1 MSIKALSLSFS
12 ILLIFLLSCSKKHAP
27 NFSVEN
33 SILPMYKLGEKR
45 LKNKDLYNGLNAFD
59 YVRKYD
65 TISILGRKAS
75 KKVDSL
81 LPIFKSTNYKKIKG
95 LWKLKEL
102 HFNPEP
108 SLFTDYIEFKDNEIN
123 FYNLDSLGIKKL
135 VRKEEKIYT
144 EIDSMLTIGIEANHF
159 TFKNTEQWSFYVRK
173 KDGILKLYPTIQRNS
188 RREFTMLLDERGI
201 IINRKERRKAFKKEL
216 YTFYTLVK

>member
-1 MSIKALSLSFS
+1 MLKTVISFL
-12 ILLIFLLSCSKKHAP
+12 ILLVFLLSCSKKYP
-27 NFSVEN
+27 TDYSLQDSYE
-33 SILPMYKLGEKR
+33 IGEKR
-45 LKNKDLYNGLNAFD
+45 LKNNDLYSALNLFSLVKKHD
-59 YVRKYD
+59 SVTNLKE
-65 TISILGRKAS
+65 KAS

-108 SLFTDYIEFKDNEIN
+108 GLFTDYIEFKDNEIN
-123 FYNLDSLGIKKL
+123 FYSLDSLGNKKL

-159 TFKNTEQWSFYVRK
+159 TFKNTEQWSFFARK
-173 KDGILKLYPTIQRNS
+173 KDGELKLYPKIEKNS
-188 RREFTMLLDERGI
+188 RGCFSMILDERGI
-201 IINRKERRKAFKKEL
+201 I
-216 YTFYTLVK
+216 